1 MFRCLTSQIGGVVLR
16 NRGMA
21 KMVRV
26 VRTMRAAVVLLAATV
41 ISIGSARAQFFD
53 PQQAQAQCELSAIG
67 STRSD
72 LALSWI
78 RTACNRLA
86 VDTGPLH
93 ESNRRFH
100 ECLVRNLSGVQR
112 DSAASQIINAC
123 RISFPP

>member
-1 MFRCLTSQIGGVVLR
+1 
-16 NRGMA
+16 MA

-53 PQQAQAQCELSAIG
+53 SQQAQAQCELSAIG

>member
-1 MFRCLTSQIGGVVLR
+1 
-16 NRGMA
+16 
-21 KMVRV
+21 MVRV
-26 VRTMRAAVVLLAATV
+26 SAACAALV
-41 ISIGSARAQFFD
+41 SIATAFSTAAARAQLFD
-53 PQQAQAQCELSAIG
+53 AQQAQAQCELSAIG

-86 VDTGPLH
+86 VDTGPLN

-123 RISFPP
+123 RVSFPP

>member
-1 MFRCLTSQIGGVVLR
+1 MDRVFRARRIVSVLFA
-16 NRGMA
+16 MTL
-21 KMVRV
+21 V
-26 VRTMRAAVVLLAATV
+26 
-41 ISIGSARAQFFD
+41 SIGSTRAQLFD
-53 PQQAQAQCELSAIG
+53 PDQAQAQCELSAIG
-67 STRSD
+67 TTRSS

-112 DSAASQIINAC
+112 DEAASRVINAC

>member
-1 MFRCLTSQIGGVVLR
+1 
-16 NRGMA
+16 MA
-21 KMVRV
+21 
-26 VRTMRAAVVLLAATV
+26 RACRAVIFIAVVLIA
-41 ISIGSARAQFFD
+41 IGSARAQFYD

-67 STRSD
+67 STRSN

-100 ECLVRNLSGVQR
+100 ECLVQNLSGVQR

>member
-1 MFRCLTSQIGGVVLR
+1 
-16 NRGMA
+16 
-21 KMVRV
+21 MVRV
-26 VRTMRAAVVLLAATV
+26 SRTARAVALLLAMTLAP
-41 ISIGSARAQFFD
+41 IGSVSAQFYD

-67 STRSD
+67 STRSN

-100 ECLVRNLSGVQR
+100 QCLVQNLSGVQR
-112 DSAASQIINAC
+112 DSAADQIINAC

>member
-1 MFRCLTSQIGGVVLR
+1 
-16 NRGMA
+16 
-21 KMVRV
+21 MVRV
-26 VRTMRAAVVLLAATV
+26 LSASAVLILLAVALV
-41 ISIGSARAQFFD
+41 PIGAQAQFYD

-67 STRSD
+67 STRSN

-93 ESNRRFH
+93 ENNRRFH
-100 ECLVRNLSGVQR
+100 QCLVQNLAGVQR
-112 DSAASQIINAC
+112 DSAADQIINAC

>member
-1 MFRCLTSQIGGVVLR
+1 
-16 NRGMA
+16 
-21 KMVRV
+21 MVRV
-26 VRTMRAAVVLLAATV
+26 LRAVVLLLAAALLP
-41 ISIGSARAQFFD
+41 IGAAPARAQLFD
-53 PQQAQAQCELSAIG
+53 QQQAQAQCELSAIG
-67 STRSD
+67 STRSN

-112 DSAASQIINAC
+112 DSAADQIINAC

>member
-1 MFRCLTSQIGGVVLR
+1 MDRVWPRGEVEELKMLRVFRAV
-16 NRGMA
+16 
-21 KMVRV
+21 
-26 VRTMRAAVVLLAATV
+26 RAALVLLTLAF
-41 ISIGSARAQFFD
+41 SIGAARAQLFD

-67 STRSD
+67 STRSN
-72 LALSWI
+72 LALGWI

-100 ECLVRNLSGVQR
+100 DCLVRNLSGVQR

>member
-1 MFRCLTSQIGGVVLR
+1 
-16 NRGMA
+16 
-21 KMVRV
+21 MVRV
-26 VRTMRAAVVLLAATV
+26 VLAAVFIVVALVATGAAQ
-41 ISIGSARAQFFD
+41 AQFYD

-67 STRSD
+67 STRST

-100 ECLVRNLSGVQR
+100 QCLVQNLSGVQR
-112 DSAASQIINAC
+112 DSAADQIINAC

>member
-1 MFRCLTSQIGGVVLR
+1 VFNVVLR
-16 NRGMA
+16 SRGIE
-21 KMVRV
+21 KMVRLV
-26 VRTMRAAVVLLAATV
+26 PAVVFIAVTLVA
-41 ISIGSARAQFFD
+41 IGSARAQLFD

-67 STRSD
+67 STRSN

-100 ECLVRNLSGVQR
+100 DCLVRNLSGVQN
-112 DSAASQIINAC
+112 DNAASQIINAC

>member
-1 MFRCLTSQIGGVVLR
+1 
-16 NRGMA
+16 
-21 KMVRV
+21 MVRV
-26 VRTMRAAVVLLAATV
+26 VRAAVFIVMALAAT
-41 ISIGSARAQFFD
+41 GAARAQFYD

-67 STRSD
+67 STRST

-100 ECLVRNLSGVQR
+100 QCLVQNLSGVQR
-112 DSAASQIINAC
+112 DSAADQIINAC

>member
-1 MFRCLTSQIGGVVLR
+1 MVAVFRAR
-16 NRGMA
+16 
-21 KMVRV
+21 RV
-26 VRTMRAAVVLLAATV
+26 VPVVILALVSVAA
-41 ISIGSARAQFFD
+41 ARAQLMD

-123 RISFPP
+123 RVSFPP

>member
-1 MFRCLTSQIGGVVLR
+1 MLRVLC
-16 NRGMA
+16 
-21 KMVRV
+21 VR
-26 VRTMRAAVVLLAATV
+26 RTVPALLAVTLL
-41 ISIGSARAQFFD
+41 SIGAARAQFYD

-67 STRSD
+67 TTRSS

-100 ECLVRNLSGVQR
+100 DCLVRNLSGVQR
-112 DSAASQIINAC
+112 DEAASQIINAC